1 MMYTASTSNVIGAH
15 VAFIALSASEAVSL
29 SSNWPTERCG
39 VNPAG
44 DIVERS
50 LANGNARSSAACVA
64 ITPSETGGRDS
75 ADFWKPPEAS
85 GLPFASSSSSS
96 APWPLG

>member
-15 VAFIALSASEAVSL
+15 VVFIVSKASEAVSL
-29 SSNWPTERCG
+29 SSYCPTERCG

-64 ITPSETGGRDS
+64 ITPSETGGSESD
-75 ADFWKPPEAS
+75 AA
-85 GLPFASSSSSS
+85 FASSMSS